1 MTRVIHGIRVPRKGT
16 LFSPYPQE
24 YVYIF
29 NGINYVCKMAVYEY
43 VSGDGVIHSV
53 GMSVASLKN
62 FHEIKI

>member
-1 MTRVIHGIRVPRKGT
+1 
-16 LFSPYPQE
+16 
-24 YVYIF
+24 
-29 NGINYVCKMAVYEY
+29 MAVYEY